1 MAKKKVIKKNRV
13 GRPKKAIEKHDAKEL
28 KEMLDSKLE
37 DLDWSIEYHT
47 KKLNEAFSMV
57 AILKKL
63 IAKEIS

>member
-1 MAKKKVIKKNRV
+1 MAKKKNNV
-13 GRPKKAIEKHDAKEL
+13 GRPKKAIEKHDTKGL

-47 KKLNEAFSMV
+47 KKLNEAYSMV
-57 AILKKL
+57 AIIKKF